1 MHNEAEPDGGRARA
15 RRALAVIA
23 LTGLVLIGAAVIY
36 LRPSVVKS
44 SASPRS
50 AGSAPAPR
58 SFLASMSWQ
67 SAKLGWVTTAD
78 SVGTGHS
85 WLFRT
90 TDGGQHWQRLRTQT
104 GGIMQVR
111 FFNAQEGQLSIFA
124 EGDGLQ
130 LQPQVLLTGDGGSSW
145 RPVSL
150 PAAVSS
156 NQLPVEFLDPKHGW
170 FVVGHNPGSI
180 TAQLYLTQDGG
191 SHWEGPREIPG
202 DGAVWFADPQHGWL
216 GGHNLGASAVLFTTR
231 DAGQHWTQLSLPA
244 PPGGWPP
251 DMFNYVDSPTVLQ
264 TGLGT
269 LSVYEEPAQAMP
281 SPGRRKLVYLTRD
294 GGDTWSGPIST
305 PGGASMLGFGPYY
318 FTEQAGWFTSGPS
331 AWISS
336 DLGAT
341 WSATASL
348 PQGWQFGMIAPIG
361 LGTAWAQGI
370 EGSTPDV
377 NGTLTPSWGLF
388 RTNDRG
394 RHWSR
399 VQGPPAISQH

>member
-1 MHNEAEPDGGRARA
+1 MNEAAPAGGRARA
-15 RRALAVIA
+15 RRSLALIALA
-23 LTGLVLIGAAVIY
+23 GLVLIGAAVLY
-36 LRPSVVKS
+36 LRPSLVKS
-44 SASPRS
+44 SAPPRR
-50 AGSAPAPR
+50 AGPATAARP
-58 SFLASMSWQ
+58 FLASMTWQ
-67 SAKLGWVTTAD
+67 SAKLGWITTAD

-90 TDGGQHWQRLRTQT
+90 ADGGQHWRQLRTET

-130 LQPQVLLTGDGGSSW
+130 LQPHVLLTADGGSSW

-156 NQLPVEFLDPKHGW
+156 NQLPMEFLDPKHGW
-170 FVVGHNPGSI
+170 FVIGHSPGSI
-180 TAQLYLTQDGG
+180 AAQLYLTQDGG
-191 SHWEGPREIPG
+191 RHWEGPREIPG

-251 DMFNYVDSPTVLQ
+251 DAFNYVASPTVLP

-269 LSVYEEPAQAMP
+269 LLVYEEPAQAMP
-281 SPGRRKLVYLTRD
+281 PPGRRKWVYLTRD
-294 GGDTWSGPIST
+294 GGDTWSGPISK
-305 PGGASMLGFGPYY
+305 PGGPSMLSFGPYLRD
-318 FTEQAGWFTSGPS
+318 EAGWLTSGPS
-331 AWISS
+331 AWFSS
-336 DLGAT
+336 DLGGP
-341 WSATASL
+341 WTAAGSL
-348 PQGWQFGMIAPIG
+348 PPDWQFGIIAPVAQ
-361 LGTAWAQGI
+361 GTAWAQGVQ
-370 EGSTPDV
+370 GSTPDV

-388 RTNDRG
+388 RTTDRG

-399 VQGPPAISQH
+399 VQVPPAISQH